1 MGKETYKSYY
11 AVYVLD
17 AVVMCSICLF
27 SIFHYLNSESLLWS
41 VPVALAE
48 AKLGLIAHEASHQ
61 CRGCP
66 FFLAWLYDTAM
77 GSHSQWMAKH
87 NKGHHLKTN
96 TLEDPDMQMSPIMR
110 VHPAQPR
117 NWWHKYQHIYQLPLF
132 FCVAWSLRI
141 QGIIH
146 INTSPT
152 VSWKEF
158 LTHYILAAPATFLYI
173 VLPLYMKGP
182 KGLAFFF
189 MCNGIL
195 GITYGL
201 LFSVSHVN
209 TLVQFDPTGTQL
221 EKQMRTTADYNSG
234 SWLVNYLTGGL
245 NHQVVH
251 HMYPHVPSY
260 EYPAL
265 ARKIREENPAEYRDM
280 GSFPAAVW
288 SNMKYLMKSGVT
300 DPAPKRGGRGGRK
313 SPARRGRSKSRGR
326 AQ

>member
-1 MGKETYKSYY
+1 MRRRGK
-11 AVYVLD
+11 
-17 AVVMCSICLF
+17 
-27 SIFHYLNSESLLWS
+27 
-41 VPVALAE
+41 
-48 AKLGLIAHEASHQ
+48 
-61 CRGCP
+61 
-66 FFLAWLYDTAM
+66 
-77 GSHSQWMAKH
+77 
-87 NKGHHLKTN
+87 KGDSANIPHT
-96 TLEDPDMQMSPIMR
+96 
-110 VHPAQPR
+110 PAD
-117 NWWHKYQHIYQLPLF
+117 QLPLF

-234 SWLVNYLTGGL
+234 SWLVNC
-245 NHQVVH
+245 
-251 HMYPHVPSY
+251 
-260 EYPAL
+260 EC
-265 ARKIREENPAEYRDM
+265 
-280 GSFPAAVW
+280 
-288 SNMKYLMKSGVT
+288 
-300 DPAPKRGGRGGRK
+300 
-313 SPARRGRSKSRGR
+313 RRGASVCERRHERSGHERSECGR
-326 AQ
+326 ELSECGRECEASAGANEASAGANEASASAGVRERSEC